1 MVRGTIPQL
10 TPSNATVRID
20 VWKHAQD
27 DHGKDTPCA
36 AR

>member
-10 TPSNATVRID
+10 TPSNAMVRID

-27 DHGKDTPCA
+27 DQGEEMPCA
-36 AR
+36 AK